1 MVGVGEYPAFYRDTN
16 IDASSDGGARR
27 RAPKRTPQI
36 FEVNI
41 TSSVCSRDHGY
52 SDSVCCRDHGYSD
65 STGTIRIPWRWRWR
79 DLPALPST
87 TGTERG
93 AWCVVLGGDR
103 TVPSYDINHCPA
115 RLGVQSPVWCVRDVM
130 ALETE
135 RCSPSSAA
143 SPGPT
148 TNRLPGSE
156 AASGYPQSGPGDE
169 ATADAKTKPKSAFH
183 QIALLTRCSSPPSSV
198 NDPDPCETTGNPVVI
213 CQKGDESTPN
223 HPFDRPS
230 FRIRRVPD
238 VKIPSRPHSN
248 ESCSNHSVK
257 QSPTDKQPYIR
268 YLRSGGTALR
278 ATHAATSTIPTWR
291 VPEVPATMPVL
302 QTPIKP
308 PESISMFVGR
318 SMPVPLPDHQGFVD
332 SRLLGSIKPQ
342 KSAKDL
348 LGYPV
353 VDFRPGSSCGSTQG
367 RQCDCCRSPSPR
379 SPSPQHPAGPGPC
392 ALIFSVDNI
401 LRPDFGR
408 LTHSLKSP
416 PLSCSQQIRRKTSK
430 SALKTAAISGEDC
443 GKQTDKLQQAGD
455 QLSSGAASSA
465 EDKDNNGQEL
475 TLSAKKL
482 LMRSLCC
489 TRRVGKLLLCT
500 ESPLPDSCISQC
512 MSCRFNQQG
521 LATNADTLLP

>member
-1 MVGVGEYPAFYRDTN
+1 
-16 IDASSDGGARR
+16 
-27 RAPKRTPQI
+27 
-36 FEVNI
+36 
-41 TSSVCSRDHGY
+41 
-52 SDSVCCRDHGYSD
+52 
-65 STGTIRIPWRWRWR
+65 
-79 DLPALPST
+79 
-87 TGTERG
+87 
-93 AWCVVLGGDR
+93 
-103 TVPSYDINHCPA
+103 
-115 RLGVQSPVWCVRDVM
+115 M

-148 TNRLPGSE
+148 TNRRPGSE

-198 NDPDPCETTGNPVVI
+198 NDPDPCETTSNPVFI

-257 QSPTDKQPYIR
+257 QSPTDKQPYSDSSSACSPSPISPER
-268 YLRSGGTALR
+268 RNGFASDTRSHLYHPNMASLSLVYGLGV
-278 ATHAATSTIPTWR
+278 IPNRFPLSLHLPT
-291 VPEVPATMPVL
+291 VYPEVPATMPVL

-379 SPSPQHPAGPGPC
+379 SPSPQHPAGPGPS
-392 ALIFSVDNI
+392 ALTFSVDNI

-408 LTHSLKSP
+408 LTRSLKSP

-465 EDKDNNGQEL
+465 EDKDNNGQVWP
-475 TLSAKKL
+475 AWVY
-482 LMRSLCC
+482 C
-489 TRRVGKLLLCT
+489 TRYSDRPSSEIATQATDSSQAGAQGRPFPYIRFGRGPAPFRHVTGKPFHKPLNHSRVIY
-500 ESPLPDSCISQC
+500 P
-512 MSCRFNQQG
+512 
-521 LATNADTLLP
+521 